1 MNEVLIG
8 VEEIQFDGTFY
19 TVPILFYQLWTVF
32 ASIGGHV
39 IPCIHFLLTGKQE
52 TLYTEVLRK
61 IRELVPQLQ
70 PIRGM
75 SDWENIYSILQLQRL
90 VDQLQKLIDQLS
102 MLLKSYNMRI
112 LLINC
117 KPSS

>member
-19 TVPILFYQLWTVF
+19 TVPIQFYQLWTVF

-39 IPCIHFLLTGKQE
+39 IPCIHFFLSGKQE
-52 TLYTEVLRK
+52 ILYTEVLQK

-75 SDWENIYSILQLQRL
+75 SDWRKHQEIL
-90 VDQLQKLIDQLS
+90 
-102 MLLKSYNMRI
+102 
-112 LLINC
+112 
-117 KPSS
+117 

>member
-8 VEEIQFDGTFY
+8 VEEIQFDCTFY
-19 TVPILFYQLWTVF
+19 TVPIQFYQLWTVF

-39 IPCIHFLLTGKQE
+39 IPCIHCLLAGKQE

-75 SDWENIYSILQLQRL
+75 SDWEKAPRNSLKIVFEGIHLQGCLFQVCAKYLEKVTKTRHC
-90 VDQLQKLIDQLS
+90 
-102 MLLKSYNMRI
+102 KS
-112 LLINC
+112 L
-117 KPSS
+117 P